1 MSTRKTTIFYVLLAM
16 TASLFVGMIIA
27 SRLDLAPSSAAQA
40 IAVPAMNSAPL
51 NGGLAVDTFRNIAKT
66 ASPTVVNIRTT
77 MTAKSQ
83 DLTEFFGGGTPD
95 DLFHRFFGNPNQQ
108 QDDDRQQGGGSGGG
122 RNRRQQRQPKSQA
135 SGTGFIISKDGF
147 ILTNNHVVDD
157 ATKIEVG
164 LFGDDPDV
172 TYQAK
177 VIGADPLTD
186 SALIQLT
193 EMPKN
198 PLPEARFGDSSQMAA
213 GDWVVA
219 IGNPFNYA
227 HTVTVGVISAAKRA
241 FPVTDGRTNDVMQ
254 TDAAINPGNSGG
266 PLLNARGEVIGIN
279 TAIIT
284 NARSEGNIGI
294 GFAVPINTVRDLLPQ
309 LRQGKVIRGRI
320 GVQVTQVP
328 REGYEDFGLK
338 SRAGAIVATVLPNAA
353 AAKAGMEPGD
363 VIVQYNGR
371 PVQNNDELVKMVVG
385 TKPGTSVP
393 VKVLRNRQEKTLNV
407 TVEELD
413 LEAEQNGTRRPPT
426 RENEP
431 PEEHGASGFGLTLEN
446 VTPSMAR
453 RLQMPSGQTG
463 AVITDVDPDGPAAGV
478 LRQGDVILSVNRKAV
493 SSAVEAQ
500 RELQKVQ
507 SGHLAQLIVFRS
519 GSETFVSV
527 KKD

>member
-1 MSTRKTTIFYVLLAM
+1 MSTRKTTLFYVLLAM
-16 TASLFVGMIIA
+16 TASLFVGMVIA
-27 SRLDLAPSSAAQA
+27 SRLDLAPSSSAQS

-51 NGGLAVDTFRNIAKT
+51 TGALGMDTFRNIAKS

-77 MTAKSQ
+77 MTAKGQ
-83 DLTEFFGGGTPD
+83 DLTEFFGGGGSPD

-108 QDDDRQQGGGSGGG
+108 DDEQQGGRG
-122 RNRRQQRQPKSQA
+122 RRQQRQPKSQA

-164 LFGDDPDV
+164 LYGDEPDV

-177 VIGADPLTD
+177 VVGADPLTD
-186 SALIQLT
+186 SALIQLID
-193 EMPKN
+193 MPKT
-198 PLPEARFGDSSQMAA
+198 PLPEAKFGDSAQMVA
-213 GDWVVA
+213 GDWVMA

-227 HTVTVGVISAAKRA
+227 HTVTVGVISAPKRA

-294 GFAVPINTVRDLLPQ
+294 GFAVPINSVRDLLPQ

-338 SRAGAIVATVLPNAA
+338 ARAGAIVATVLPNAA
-353 AAKAGMEPGD
+353 ASKAGMQPGD

-371 PVQNNDELVKMVVG
+371 PVQNNDELVKMVVS
-385 TKPGTSVP
+385 TKPGTTVP
-393 VKVLRNRQEKTLNV
+393 IKVMRDRQEKTLNV

-413 LEAEQNGTRRPPT
+413 LDAEQNGNPRGPSHDNQT
-426 RENEP
+426 
-431 PEEHGASGFGLTLEN
+431 PEAHGASGFGLTLDN
-446 VTPSMAR
+446 VTPSIAR
-453 RLQMPSGQTG
+453 RLALPQGQSG
-463 AVITDVDPDGPAAGV
+463 AVIADVDPDGPAAGA
-478 LRQGDVILSVNRKAV
+478 LRPGDVILSVNRKPV

-507 SGHLAQLIVFRS
+507 SGHLAQLIVWRG

-527 KKD
+527 KKE

>member
-16 TASLFVGMIIA
+16 TASLFVGMVIA
-27 SRLDLAPSSAAQA
+27 SRLDLAPASSAQT
-40 IAVPAMNSAPL
+40 IAVPAMNSAPVTGAL
-51 NGGLAVDTFRNIAKT
+51 GVDTFRNIAKT
-66 ASPTVVNIRTT
+66 ASPTVVNIRTE
-77 MTAKSQ
+77 MRVKSQ
-83 DLTEFFGGGTPD
+83 DLTEFFGGGGGTPD

-108 QDDDRQQGGGSGGG
+108 QDDDQDRGARRG
-122 RNRRQQRQPKSQA
+122 RPQRQPRSQA

-164 LFGDDPDV
+164 LYGDDPDV

-186 SALIQLT
+186 SALIQLI
-193 EMPKN
+193 EKPKE
-198 PLPEARFGDSSQMAA
+198 PLPEAKFGDSSQMAA
-213 GDWVVA
+213 GDWVMA

-227 HTVTVGVISAAKRA
+227 HTVTVGVISAPKRA
-241 FPVTDGRTNDVMQ
+241 FPITDGRTNDVMQ

-320 GVQVTQVP
+320 GVSVTQVP

-338 SRAGAIVATVLPNAA
+338 SRSGAIVATVMSGGPAG
-353 AAKAGMEPGD
+353 KAGVEPGD

-371 PVQNNDELVKMVVG
+371 PVVNNDELVKMVVA

-393 VKVLRNRQEKTLNV
+393 VKVLRNRQEKTVNV

-413 LEAEQNGTRRPPT
+413 LNAEQNGGRRSPS
-426 RENEP
+426 RENDP

-446 VTPSMAR
+446 VTPAMAR

-463 AVITDVDPDGPAAGV
+463 AVITDVDPDGPGAAT
-478 LRQGDVILSVNRKAV
+478 LRPGDVILSVNRKVV
-493 SSAVEAQ
+493 SSALDAQ

-507 SGHLAQLIVFRS
+507 SGHLAQLIVWR
-519 GSETFVSV
+519 GNSETFVSV

>member
-1 MSTRKTTIFYVLLAM
+1 M
-16 TASLFVGMIIA
+16 
-27 SRLDLAPSSAAQA
+27 
-40 IAVPAMNSAPL
+40 
-51 NGGLAVDTFRNIAKT
+51 
-66 ASPTVVNIRTT
+66 
-77 MTAKSQ
+77 
-83 DLTEFFGGGTPD
+83 
-95 DLFHRFFGNPNQQ
+95 
-108 QDDDRQQGGGSGGG
+108 
-122 RNRRQQRQPKSQA
+122 
-135 SGTGFIISKDGF
+135 
-147 ILTNNHVVDD
+147 
-157 ATKIEVG
+157 
-164 LFGDDPDV
+164 
-172 TYQAK
+172 
-177 VIGADPLTD
+177 
-186 SALIQLT
+186 
-193 EMPKN
+193 
-198 PLPEARFGDSSQMAA
+198 
-213 GDWVVA
+213 
-219 IGNPFNYA
+219 
-227 HTVTVGVISAAKRA
+227 
-241 FPVTDGRTNDVMQ
+241 MQ

-338 SRAGAIVATVLPNAA
+338 SRSGAIVATVLPNAA
-353 AAKAGMEPGD
+353 AAKAGLEPGD

-371 PVQNNDELVKMVVG
+371 PVQNNDELVKMVVS

-393 VKVLRNRQEKTLNV
+393 VKVLRNKQEKTLNV

-413 LEAEQNGTRRPPT
+413 LDAEQNGTRRPPT

-478 LRQGDVILSVNRKAV
+478 LRPGDVILSVNRKTVA
-493 SSAVEAQ
+493 SAVDAQ
-500 RELQKVQ
+500 REMQKVQ
-507 SGHLAQLIVFRS
+507 SGHLAQLIVFR
-519 GSETFVSV
+519 GGAETFVSV